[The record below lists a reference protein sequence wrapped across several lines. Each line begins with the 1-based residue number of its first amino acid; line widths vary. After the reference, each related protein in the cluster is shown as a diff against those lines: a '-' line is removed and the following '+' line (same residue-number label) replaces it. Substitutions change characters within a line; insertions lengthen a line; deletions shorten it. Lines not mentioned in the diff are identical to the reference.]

1 MDQFALVDDLTK
13 DRGNLH
19 LFQDMQLTGQASFMI
34 HKLSPFFFDPL
45 HLRTK
50 DIKGADVDRGKYLY
64 NEPSNEDFNASLQ
77 SAVHDR
83 DSIKKNINENYA
95 DFKGRMKQYDAYD
108 FSNRYQKSLNE
119 IAQQILSMSELLSTW
134 DYRVRDIHVN
144 RVFGKEKIEGMN
156 TLPSSLVDNSPS
168 LKRVNLSTLLF
179 LWVNMD
185 ICLHKPGCVY
195 GKSLTVTFF
204 MEEDENKNR
213 SVFIIE
219 CNLNGIVPQEYIKNI
234 TSAYETKEEKR
245 KGTGEVMAD
254 DLYQNEFRMLS
265 LKKK

>member
-1 MDQFALVDDLTK
+1 MDQFALVDDLRK

-19 LFQDMQLTGQASFMI
+19 LFQDRQLTGQASFMM

-64 NEPSNEDFNASLQ
+64 NEPSNESFNASLQ
-77 SAVHDR
+77 SVVHDKE
-83 DSIKKNINENYA
+83 SIKENKNKKYR
-95 DFKGRMKQYDAYD
+95 DLKGNMKQYDAYD
-108 FSNRYQKSLNE
+108 FSDRYQKSLNE
-119 IAQQILSMSELLSTW
+119 IAQQILTMSGLSSTW

-144 RVFGKEKIEGMN
+144 RVFGMPRDQP
-156 TLPSSLVDNSPS
+156 TLKSISPS
-168 LKRVNLSTLLF
+168 TPLLF

-185 ICLHKPGCVY
+185 ICVHKPGCVY

-204 MEEDENKNR
+204 MEEDENKHR

-234 TSAYETKEEKR
+234 TSVYETKEEKGR
-245 KGTGEVMAD
+245 RRTGEVMAD
-254 DLYQNEFRMLS
+254 DPSRNEFRMLS